1 MISSNSN
8 NEHINNMNRIKAGLM
23 QFIGAIMTSSDD
35 AVRQDGCAALCDA
48 LLALAY
54 DNERDEFNMWTMR
67 PAFRSV
73 WHVMKQRHSLMKK
86 DLKDVEATPEV
97 LNLIERYENAINLL
111 QKIAPPVK
119 QNQNNKLNKKEE

>member
-1 MISSNSN
+1 
-8 NEHINNMNRIKAGLM
+8 M

-54 DNERDEFNMWTMR
+54 DKERDEFNMWTMR

-86 DLKDVEATPEV
+86 DLKNVEATPEV
-97 LNLIERYENAINLL
+97 LNLIERYENAINLI

-119 QNQNNKLNKKEE
+119 QNQDNELNKKEE